1 MSAPPARENLRAFV
15 DARERIAAAEL
26 PAPEIL
32 AVDYERGFLLESDL
46 GDDDYARAV
55 ARGEDPEPLYRAAV
69 DALAQMQLR
78 SPAAGLPAYDEAALR
93 AETDLFPEWYC
104 AQRLQKPLTA
114 DERATFAAARAAIC
128 AAAAG
133 LPRVFTHR
141 DYHSR
146 NLMLL
151 RAGAA
156 PGILD
161 FQDAVAGPALYD
173 AASLLRDAY
182 IEWGADFQDRHL
194 RRYWRRARSAGV
206 DLPRDYA
213 AARRDFNLLS
223 AQRGLKVLGIF
234 ARLFH
239 RDGKDRYLRDLP
251 IAHRHLLAAL
261 SEISEMQADGGGA
274 WIGDLRALI
283 ESRPPP
289 AID

>member
-1 MSAPPARENLRAFV
+1 MRAPPERENLPAFTNA
-15 DARERIAAAEL
+15 ARRLVAAGL
-26 PAPEIL
+26 TAPEIL
-32 AVDYERGFLLESDL
+32 AVDFERGFLLESDF

-55 ARGEDPEPLYRAAV
+55 ARGEDPEPLYRAAF
-69 DALAQMQLR
+69 DALTRMQSR
-78 SPAAGLPAYDEAALR
+78 AAAAGLPAYDEAALR

-104 AQRLQKPLTA
+104 ARRLRKPLTA
-114 DERATFAAARAAIC
+114 AERAAFAAAQNAIC
-128 AAAAG
+128 VAAAG

-151 RAGAA
+151 RRGAP

-182 IEWGADFQDRHL
+182 IEWDADFQDRHL
-194 RRYWRRARSAGV
+194 RRYWRRARRAGV

-213 AARRDFNLLS
+213 AARRDFDLLS

-251 IAHRHLLAAL
+251 TARRHLLAAL
-261 SEISEMQADGGGA
+261 EGLRDGGDGA
-274 WIGDLRALI
+274 WSEPLRALV

-289 AID
+289 PLDSEA